1 MADGAV
7 IIGAGLAGL
16 SAAYHL
22 KKGFEV
28 FEADTTPGGLL
39 QTKELGGYKFDRTGH
54 LLHLKDAYV
63 RGLVQGLLKGN
74 LKEHARNSAIYSKG
88 VFSGYPFQAN
98 TYGLPGEAARE
109 CVEGFMSAPGR
120 AAGAAAPG
128 NFRDW
133 ILHYMGEGIARHF
146 MLPYNAKLWRYPL
159 EEMSVEGIA
168 PYVPI
173 PTVDDIRRGAT
184 REGAEGLGY
193 NAKFFYPE
201 RGGIYSLVEA
211 FLPFVR
217 QLSLG
222 QKAVEVDTDRRT
234 VAFDTG
240 YTVWYDSLISTM
252 PLPEL
257 MKIIKDV
264 PPDIREAAEKLRYVS
279 VYDISLGVARE
290 RVSPY
295 HWVYFPEGAFP
306 FYRAGFLDNF
316 SPDVAPAG
324 CSALYVEV
332 SHIPGDDTTPDAL
345 VESVVAGLIKS
356 GVLRGEDEVPVRDVY
371 DIKYGYVVFD
381 AHLKTALPAITGWLA
396 SKGIRSIGRYGA
408 WEYSGMEDAILEGRA
423 AAEAVSR

>member
-1 MADGAV
+1 MRDGAV

-28 FEADTTPGGLL
+28 FEADTVPGGLL
-39 QTKELGGYKFDRTGH
+39 QTRELDGYKFDRTGH

-63 RGLVQGLLKGN
+63 RDLIQGLLKGN
-74 LKEHARNSAIYSKG
+74 LREHARNSAIYSKG
-88 VFSGYPFQAN
+88 VFTGYPFQAN
-98 TYGLPGEAARE
+98 TYGLPGDAARE
-109 CVEGFMSAPGR
+109 CVEGFMAAPGR
-120 AAGAAAPG
+120 AAGAKPPD

-159 EEMSVEGIA
+159 EEMAVEGIA

-173 PTVDDIRRGAT
+173 PTAEDIRRGAT
-184 REGAEGLGY
+184 REGAGGLGY

-222 QKAVEVDTDRRT
+222 QRAVEVDAGRRT
-234 VAFDTG
+234 VSFDTG
-240 YTVWYDSLISTM
+240 YTAWYDDLISTV

-257 MKIIKDV
+257 IKIIKDV
-264 PPDIREAAEKLRYVS
+264 PGDIRDAAAKLRYVS
-279 VYDISLGVARE
+279 VYDVSLGVARAG
-290 RVSPY
+290 VSPY
-295 HWVYFPEGAFP
+295 HWVYFPEEGFP
-306 FYRAGFLDNF
+306 FYRVGFLDNF
-316 SPDVAPAG
+316 SADAAPDG

-332 SHIPGDDTTPDAL
+332 SHIPGEDTPPDAL
-345 VESVVAGLIKS
+345 VGSVIAGLVRAGII
-356 GVLRGEDEVPVRDVY
+356 DEADEIPVRDVY

-381 AHLKTALPAITGWLA
+381 AHYRRALPAITAWLV
-396 SKGIRSIGRYGA
+396 SKGIRSIGRYGT
-408 WEYSGMEDAILEGRA
+408 WEYSGMEEAILEGKA
-423 AAEAVSR
+423 AAEAVRR